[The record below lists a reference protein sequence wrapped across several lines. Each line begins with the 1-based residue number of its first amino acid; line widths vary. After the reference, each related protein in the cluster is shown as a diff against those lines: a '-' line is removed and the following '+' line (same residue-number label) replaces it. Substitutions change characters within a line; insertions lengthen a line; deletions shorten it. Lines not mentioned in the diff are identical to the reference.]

1 MKGWPIVDVV
11 LAGARRDAAREIV
24 PAAPDALPKNGYVSP
39 RTHLKSPA
47 GLETDQKD
55 DALSRLMAAGLPLI
69 QVFPK
74 DFVDGVQEVID
85 CAV

>member
-1 MKGWPIVDVV
+1 MPFQGTGV
-11 LAGARRDAAREIV
+11 L
-24 PAAPDALPKNGYVSP
+24 SP
-39 RTHLKSPA
+39 TTRQESPA

-55 DALSRLMAAGLPLI
+55 DALSLLVATGLTLI

-85 CAV
+85 CAA